1 MNIPKKLENESLAM
15 WRKRVAD
22 EFGLDYKMR
31 EILNVVSVEHYTEGV
46 DVMLNTLKQEGR
58 L

>member
-1 MNIPKKLENESLAM
+1 MNIPKKLEKESLAM

-22 EFGLDYKMR
+22 ELGLDHKMR
-31 EILNVVSVEHYTEGV
+31 EILNVVSVEHFTEGV
-46 DVMLNTLKQEGR
+46 DMMLSTLKQEGR